1 MDVGV
6 KCVYDACVYDV
17 CVYNPGCIY
26 KDSNNHAYI
35 IKVICKTDEAY
46 QWLKQ
51 KTHTK
56 NLKNSFVVTF
66 FKSWIM

>member
-51 KTHTK
+51 KTHK
-56 NLKNSFVVTF
+56 KD
-66 FKSWIM
+66 